1 MSIYLLKSI
10 LCFAIL
16 LAFYKVALESLSIHK
31 FKRFYLLAILPC
43 AFIIPSITFTTY
55 IEPVLDFGTYDPTS
69 GMTPPYFPAEMV
81 IEEEPTN
88 YLPIILWSFYSLG
101 ASIFA
106 IKFCRNLYKITSR
119 IKSHQKVKTRS
130 FINVLI
136 QKLTVPHTFFY
147 YIFLNKEA
155 FENQQIP
162 KEVLLHEETH
172 AKQLH
177 SIDILLIEL
186 FQILFWFNPLIY
198 FYKKSIKLNHEFL
211 ADAAVLDQ
219 GISKPEYQ
227 NILLAFSSN
236 AHQPL
241 ANAINYSLIKKRF
254 TVMKTQSS
262 KTSIWIRSTLLL
274 PSLDILLFSFS
285 NKKEVIKD
293 IKTNNNT
300 EVNPF
305 IVSLE
310 KNNNS
315 VILKC
320 NDGCKW
326 ANITLDFDAKSQYI
340 INDYGFSNGKTL
352 ATDKFAFTVQNID
365 SEIKL
370 TSLKGTKWNDL
381 NFSLLNNKKEFF
393 NQTGISSSKKFNK
406 NEPKGKGF
414 SVKAINNKLTINNI
428 SHDVENYAKILNS
441 ITKTWT
447 VEDYKKAVPELEIHN
462 CSQDFLD
469 KLDAQFRKTDYF
481 SITIQGVQT
490 FNNTEDLKEKR
501 ENFQEGATKAQIKE
515 YNALASKYNNMDKS
529 NMLILSKDVARVKY
543 LYNLMSYKQRKN
555 AEPFP
560 DFPEPPPA
568 PNAPNTDNFPPPP
581 PPIPENATPLE
592 KDKYKEVIADYEA
605 WRKKHTYKAVN
616 NNTGEEIEFVINDEV
631 AQNPPP
637 PPPPKSPLDHVVAMA
652 KKNATF
658 YLEGKQISSD
668 EAIKALKSDK
678 DLNIATQKQNSNA
691 PKVYISTQPITTNK
705 KGELVTKAKT
715 LKEVKSTLNEDDQ
728 GYVTINGSTYFFIIR
743 NNKVKYFDRWGQ
755 RVDETGK
762 AIHPAKVKRKKENFP
777 KQTAEAT
784 NRSKD
789 NKAHEIYEKY
799 KDTHPAYRHLRT
811 TTDKTITENV
821 DATFYYNDERI
832 SQKKAKNLVDKNSNI
847 NIQYIDENSK
857 NPIVYITDRPLKINN
872 NNSIPKPNANTIVNH
887 IKVMNRHKAD
897 FYLDNE
903 KISYKKAL
911 KYVKANRDA
920 DVHSS
925 LESGVVVIK
934 TK

>member
-81 IEEEPTN
+81 IEEESTN
-88 YLPIILWSFYSLG
+88 YSPIILWSLYSLG

-106 IKFCRNLYKITSR
+106 IKFCRNLYKITLR

-262 KTSIWIRSTLLL
+262 KTSIWIKSTLLL
-274 PSLDILLFSFS
+274 PLLAILLFSFS
-285 NKKEVIKD
+285 NKKEIVKD
-293 IKTNNNT
+293 IKISDIT
-300 EVNPF
+300 ENSTDYTAR
-305 IVSLE
+305 SL
-310 KNNNS
+310 S
-315 VILKC
+315 IDILK
-320 NDGCKW
+320 DGSYLIDDLTKVNKDNFKE
-326 ANITLDFDAKSQYI
+326 AINNMHQDITTDIRNKILNIHVSSKREVSHSDVWFIYNSLL
-340 INDYGFSNGKTL
+340 DYGFYRMVTAK
-352 ATDKFAFTVQNID
+352 Q
-365 SEIKL
+365 EIIKA
-370 TSLKGTKWNDL
+370 KGNTPV
-381 NFSLLNNKKEFF
+381 KEKSFY
-393 NQTGISSSKKFNK
+393 SSKKNGISK
-406 NEPKGKGF
+406 
-414 SVKAINNKLTINNI
+414 NNK
-428 SHDVENYAKILNS
+428 A
-441 ITKTWT
+441 
-447 VEDYKKAVPELEIHN
+447 
-462 CSQDFLD
+462 
-469 KLDAQFRKTDYF
+469 
-481 SITIQGVQT
+481 
-490 FNNTEDLKEKR
+490 
-501 ENFQEGATKAQIKE
+501 QEGATKAQIKE

-529 NMLILSKDVARVKY
+529 NMLVLAKDVARVKY

-560 DFPEPPPA
+560 NFPEPPPA
-568 PNAPNTDNFPPPP
+568 PNTPNTDYFPPPP

-592 KDKYKEVIADYEA
+592 KEKYKAVIADYEA
-605 WRKKHTYKAVN
+605 WRKKHVHKVIN
-616 NNTGEEIEFVINDEV
+616 NNTGEEIEFVINDEMT
-631 AQNPPP
+631 QNPPP
-637 PPPPKSPLDHVVAMA
+637 PPPPKSSLDHVVAMA

-658 YLEGKQISSD
+658 YLEDKQISSD

-705 KGELVTKAKT
+705 KGELVTKVKT
-715 LKEVKSTLNEDDQ
+715 LKEVKSALHEDDQ
-728 GYVTINGSTYFFIIR
+728 GYVTINGSTYFFSIR
-743 NNKVKYFDRWGQ
+743 NNKVNYFDRWGQ

-762 AIHPAKVKRKKENFP
+762 AIHR
-777 KQTAEAT
+777 AE
-784 NRSKD
+784 
-789 NKAHEIYEKY
+789 
-799 KDTHPAYRHLRT
+799 
-811 TTDKTITENV
+811 
-821 DATFYYNDERI
+821 
-832 SQKKAKNLVDKNSNI
+832 
-847 NIQYIDENSK
+847 
-857 NPIVYITDRPLKINN
+857 
-872 NNSIPKPNANTIVNH
+872 
-887 IKVMNRHKAD
+887 
-897 FYLDNE
+897 
-903 KISYKKAL
+903 
-911 KYVKANRDA
+911 
-920 DVHSS
+920 
-925 LESGVVVIK
+925 IK
-934 TK
+934 TKNN

>member
-1 MSIYLLKSI
+1 M
-10 LCFAIL
+10 CFAIL

-31 FKRFYLLAILPC
+31 LKRFYLLAILPC

-55 IEPVLDFGTYDPTS
+55 VEPVLDFGTYDPAS

-81 IEEEPTN
+81 IEEDSTN
-88 YLPIILWSFYSLG
+88 YLPIILWSIYLVG
-101 ASIFA
+101 AAIFA

-136 QKLTVPHTFFY
+136 KKLTVPHTFFY

-177 SIDILLIEL
+177 SIDILLLEL

-219 GISKPEYQ
+219 GISKQEYQ

-236 AHQPL
+236 ASHQPL

-262 KTSIWIRSTLLL
+262 KTSIWIRSILLL
-274 PSLDILLFSFS
+274 PLLAILLFSFS
-285 NKKEVIKD
+285 NKKEILKENTNYD
-293 IKTNNNT
+293 I

-305 IVSLE
+305 LLSVE

-326 ANITLDFDAKSQYI
+326 ANITLDFDTKSLYT

-352 ATDKFAFTVQNID
+352 ATDKFAIKIQN
-365 SEIKL
+365 SESGIKL
-370 TSLKGTKWNDL
+370 TGLKGTAWIDL
-381 NFSLLNNKKEFF
+381 NFSILDNQKKII
-393 NQTGISSSKKFNK
+393 NQTGLIGQSIAFKKKTPESKVFNI
-406 NEPKGKGF
+406 
-414 SVKAINNKLTINNI
+414 KAINDKLTVNNI
-428 SHDVENYAKILNS
+428 NYDVENYAKTLNN
-441 ITKTWT
+441 ITKNWT
-447 VEDYKKAVPELEIHN
+447 LEDYKKAVPELEILN

-481 SITIQGVQT
+481 LITIQGVQT
-490 FNNTEDLKEKR
+490 FNNTEGLKEKR
-501 ENFQEGATKAQIKE
+501 EDFQKGATKTQIKE
-515 YNALASKYNNMDKS
+515 YNALASKYNNMDRN
-529 NMLILSKDVARVKY
+529 NMTIYSKDVARLKY
-543 LYNLMSYKQRKN
+543 LYNLMSDKQRQN

-560 DFPEPPPA
+560 DFPEPPPTPDA
-568 PNAPNTDNFPPPP
+568 PNVPQVVKVTNLPPPP
-581 PPIPENATPLE
+581 PPVPANATPAQ
-592 KDKYKEVIADYEA
+592 KAKYKKAIENY
-605 WRKKHTYKAVN
+605 KKGNPGKIKRVKT
-616 NNTGEEIEFVINDEV
+616 ENDEV
-631 AQNPPP
+631 IEVVKITDAMSVPPP
-637 PPPPKSPLDHVVAMA
+637 PPPPKSPLDHVISMA

-658 YLEGKQISSD
+658 YFEGKQISSD
-668 EAIKALKSDK
+668 EAIEILKSDK

-691 PKVYISTQPITTNK
+691 PKVHISTQPITTNK
-705 KGELVTKAKT
+705 KGELVTKPKT
-715 LKEVKSTLNEDDQ
+715 LKEVKSALNEDDQ

-755 RVDETGK
+755 RVDEKGK
-762 AIHPAKVKRKKENFP
+762 PIKIKERN
-777 KQTAEAT
+777 
-784 NRSKD
+784 
-789 NKAHEIYEKY
+789 
-799 KDTHPAYRHLRT
+799 
-811 TTDKTITENV
+811 
-821 DATFYYNDERI
+821 
-832 SQKKAKNLVDKNSNI
+832 
-847 NIQYIDENSK
+847 
-857 NPIVYITDRPLKINN
+857 
-872 NNSIPKPNANTIVNH
+872 
-887 IKVMNRHKAD
+887 
-897 FYLDNE
+897 
-903 KISYKKAL
+903 
-911 KYVKANRDA
+911 
-920 DVHSS
+920 
-925 LESGVVVIK
+925 
-934 TK
+934 